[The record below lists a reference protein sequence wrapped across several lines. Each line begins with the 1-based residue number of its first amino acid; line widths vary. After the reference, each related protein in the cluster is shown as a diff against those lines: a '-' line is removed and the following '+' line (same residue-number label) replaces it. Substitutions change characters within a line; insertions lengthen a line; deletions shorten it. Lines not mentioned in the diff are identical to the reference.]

1 MECAQKIIPPD
12 LFDHYTATKLLIKS
26 KLQKRKVYFLV
37 MALPVIYIKLSPALL
52 QDQILLKPPANDQK
66 YPTESPQN
74 VSIRYHW

>member
-1 MECAQKIIPPD
+1 MEYAQKIIPPD

-37 MALPVIYIKLSPALL
+37 LGPCKIYIKLSPALL
-52 QDQILLKPPANDQK
+52 QDQILSKPPANDQK
-66 YPTESPQN
+66 YPTGFPQN